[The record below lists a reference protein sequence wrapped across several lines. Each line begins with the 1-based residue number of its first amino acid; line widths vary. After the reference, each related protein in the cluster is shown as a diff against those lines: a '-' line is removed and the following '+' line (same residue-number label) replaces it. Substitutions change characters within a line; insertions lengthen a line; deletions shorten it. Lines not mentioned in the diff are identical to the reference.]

1 MVAFRLFNIPIRI
14 QGMFWLLCLF
24 LGMSDL
30 QEGGTEGIGKFLIF
44 GFSLFI
50 TVLWH
55 ELGHAW
61 ARKKNGAPYSEI
73 VLHGIGGYCT
83 GPGTFSRG
91 QSIFISAAG
100 PLANFVLAAA
110 AWGLMQSPVLES
122 FWPQRLCKT
131 LIALNLIIGILNLLP
146 IFPLDGG
153 QIFASILGPQ
163 RRRIVHIVGMI
174 LGGLIAV
181 LWISTS
187 GKNGIFGA
195 LIFGMLAFQNW
206 KGLQGQRPT
215 FP

>member
-24 LGMSDL
+24 IGMRYL
-30 QEGGTEGIGKFLIF
+30 QEGGGKGMGKFLCF
-44 GFSLFI
+44 GISLFV

-73 VLHGIGGYCT
+73 VLHGFGGYCA

-100 PLANFVLAAA
+100 PLANIVLAAV
-110 AWGLMQSPVLES
+110 AWALIKVPVFESP
-122 FWPQRLCKT
+122 WPQFLLSQ
-131 LIALNLIIGILNLLP
+131 LIMINLFLGILNLLP
-146 IFPLDGG
+146 IFPMDGG
-153 QIFASILGPQ
+153 QIFASILGHQ
-163 RRRIVHIVGMI
+163 RVRTVFIVGLA
-174 LGGLIAV
+174 LGGLLAAYS
-181 LWISTS
+181 LM
-187 GKNGIFGA
+187 NGNIFGA
-195 LIFGMLAFQNW
+195 VIFGMLAFQNW
-206 KGLQGQRPT
+206 KGLQGQRPS